1 MRAQQKK
8 MTITAS
14 DLGRTFSSYRQD
26 ETWPMSYPE
35 GPGTSPGDDS
45 LLEGE
50 QIRNDLHCLNEAVRV
65 VERADTAALDAL
77 TKGALRGAL
86 TNLRAQVEPL
96 NKQQQK
102 AVENIVNFIGALVK
116 IVAQPNS
123 NPQIVKAMVKSL
135 RDNIGKQPFDPT
147 EMKGAIED
155 VLNAIPS

>member
-1 MRAQQKK
+1 MNRAQQKK

-45 LLEGE
+45 SLEGE
-50 QIRNDLHCLNEAVRV
+50 QIRNDLYCLDEAVRAV
-65 VERADTAALDAL
+65 ADNAELDESKKAALSVAL
-77 TKGALRGAL
+77 TKLRD
-86 TNLRAQVEPL
+86 QVAPL
-96 NKQQQK
+96 DEAQQK
-102 AVENIVNFIGALVK
+102 AVEDILNFIGALVK
-116 IVAQPNS
+116 IVTQPNPK
-123 NPQIVKAMVKSL
+123 PQIVQAMVKSL
-135 RDNIGKQPFDPT
+135 RDNISKRPFDPT